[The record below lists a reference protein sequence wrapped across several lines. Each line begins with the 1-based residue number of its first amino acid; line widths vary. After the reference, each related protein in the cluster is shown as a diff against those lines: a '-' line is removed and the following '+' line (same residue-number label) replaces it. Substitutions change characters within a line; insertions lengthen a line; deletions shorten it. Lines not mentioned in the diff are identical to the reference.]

1 MTRRR
6 YRKAVQT
13 ALPAAHPKQDRRSA
27 KPLSTPR
34 EKAISRALTFG
45 VLAAMILVVLRSL
58 TSATWP
64 LITAPIIG
72 LVTAGIIFASHVGAA
87 RSIRRYLPR
96 RTVKPPFDQGELPVS
111 PIAESTEPVDISPVS
126 IQSIERQQRQ
136 REVADWHFF
145 LRETYNSHQTS
156 RRFWVGQRLPS
167 GHTMKRD
174 RWKEYTERLR
184 LAGLASRRHMNAR
197 LELHGDYRQALE
209 VFRKTL

>member
-13 ALPAAHPKQDRRSA
+13 ALPATRPKQHRRTA
-27 KPLSTPR
+27 KPLSTPKV
-34 EKAISRALTFG
+34 KAISNALIFG
-45 VLAAMILVVLRSL
+45 VLTTMILVVLRSL

-64 LITAPIIG
+64 LITAPLIG
-72 LVTAGIIFASHVGAA
+72 LATAGLVLASHIGAA
-87 RSIRRYLPR
+87 KSILRYLPR
-96 RTVKPPFDQGELPVS
+96 RTVEPPFDQGELPVS
-111 PIAESTEPVDISPVS
+111 PIVGSTEPVDISPVG

-136 REVADWHFF
+136 KEMADWHFF
-145 LRETYNSHQTS
+145 LRKAYHSHQTS

-167 GHTMKRD
+167 GNTMKRD

-209 VFRKTL
+209 IFREML